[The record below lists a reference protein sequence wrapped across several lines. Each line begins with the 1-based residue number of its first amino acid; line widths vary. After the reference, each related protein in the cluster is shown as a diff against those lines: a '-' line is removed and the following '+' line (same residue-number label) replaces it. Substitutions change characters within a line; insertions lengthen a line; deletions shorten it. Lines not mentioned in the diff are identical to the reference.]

1 MSSASKKKVR
11 QYLEEFLKFGF
22 ITAVNVEKLPFC
34 LLFQQSLSNEPM
46 KRVRFEA
53 HLKAKHSFHAN
64 SDLNYFK
71 ALKDKFE
78 KRLTIKTLLTAQAA
92 TASCTLEASYEI
104 SLLIAK
110 AGKNHT
116 VGEDLIKPSIS
127 AFLKTV
133 LGKEENDVKAMP
145 LSNDSVKRRI
155 DEMSDDVEAQLVE
168 KL

>member
-1 MSSASKKKVR
+1 M
-11 QYLEEFLKFGF
+11 QTL
-22 ITAVNVEKLPFC
+22 
-34 LLFQQSLSNEPM
+34 
-46 KRVRFEA
+46 
-53 HLKAKHSFHAN
+53 
-64 SDLNYFK
+64 DLNYFK

-92 TASCTLEASYEI
+92 TASRTLETSYKI